1 MRYLI
6 LTLSLLLG
14 LATSVSAD
22 ASSFFRGEI
31 RADPSYSECVKAIE
45 KGVEVGNRENRSRIF
60 FYKDKLYTI
69 SASRHTLRC
78 AVAENLD

>member
-1 MRYLI
+1 MKHLT
-6 LTLSLLLG
+6 LTLSLILG

-22 ASSFFRGEI
+22 ASFFRGEI
-31 RADPSYSECVKAIE
+31 RMDPSYSECVKAIE
-45 KGVEVGNRENRSRIF
+45 KGVEVGNRENSSRIF